1 VALTSGSSDFEA
13 AITMMQNMSTW
24 VPMPNLERIQ
34 KNVHTADRVFAMLL
48 CARFFVLKKYVD
60 CIPKGTSTLAARRRW
75 VLLQAL
81 PPALTLGNDI
91 FVEIVERLRNTD
103 RDHLLAVA
111 KKTFLDTI
119 AERRDL
125 FSNKELFVVLDE
137 AQEAARL
144 LERHFPPTSNS
155 NVLHSVLHDLYR
167 FLHHSKFFV
176 GIIVSGTG
184 LSSETVKASLGSMAG
199 KQMTSRTGTTIFTGS
214 AVFSDES
221 EQEKYIRGYLTISED
236 NLSDRYLLERMK
248 RWCMGRCVFLEFFDL
263 SLTSRIVIDL
273 QPVSSN
279 SFCTH
284 QTLHVIKSSLNSL
297 RK

>member
-1 VALTSGSSDFEA
+1 
-13 AITMMQNMSTW
+13 MMQAMSTW
-24 VPMPNLERIQ
+24 VPKPNLERIQ
-34 KNVHTADRVFAMLL
+34 KNVYTADWVFAMLL
-48 CARFFVLKKYVD
+48 CAHFFVLKKYVD
-60 CIPKGTSTLAARRRW
+60 CIPKGTSASATRRRW

-81 PPALTLGNDI
+81 PPAPTFGNDI

-111 KKTFLDTI
+111 KETCLDTI
-119 AERRDL
+119 AKRKDL
-125 FSNKELFVVLDE
+125 FSNEELFVVLDE
-137 AQEAARL
+137 AQVAALL

-155 NVLHSVLHDLYR
+155 EVLHSVLHDFYR
-167 FLHHSKFFV
+167 FLHYSNFFV
-176 GIIVSGTG
+176 GIIVLGTG
-184 LSSETVKASLGSMAG
+184 LSSETVKASLGSIVG

-236 NLSDRYLLERMK
+236 NLSNRYLLERMK

-284 QTLHVIKSSLNSL
+284 QTLHIIKSSLNSL
-297 RK
+297 SK